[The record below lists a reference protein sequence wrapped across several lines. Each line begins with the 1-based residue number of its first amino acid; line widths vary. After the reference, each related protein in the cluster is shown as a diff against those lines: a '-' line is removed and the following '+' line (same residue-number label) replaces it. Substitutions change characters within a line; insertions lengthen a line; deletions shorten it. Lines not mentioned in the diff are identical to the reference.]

1 MSLKIKLVS
10 MVSAFVLVLSMLLVG
25 VLAAGSQTIN
35 LKGNVQFDITD
46 SSLYVKDIRLM
57 NSITG
62 GNTLE
67 NFVPGFVN
75 ESFDLNLGEVS
86 STSGSITIELDVVN
100 TTETTYEA
108 STSSTVS
115 NASIVA
121 SGTIAGDAVPLED
134 VATYSGV
141 SGTITI
147 TITLSSGTSASINLD
162 NIIINLEEAAL
173 GYNVTITHNFVA
185 TNNNC
190 TLYAKID
197 DNEEV
202 VINYGDS
209 VQLNGSSLSLSFQSF
224 TTYQS
229 ISSNN
234 FNSSLQIGDIEHYA
248 GDAGWDRGLLY
259 MGNNIVTDIRIVQ
272 SSGAGY
278 WLATQK
284 DNIILTEVGVGDI
297 DGIESY
303 YILTINLTED
313 CTIYIQ

>member
-1 MSLKIKLVS
+1 MSLKVKLVS

-75 ESFDLNLGEVS
+75 ESFDLNLGQVS

-108 STSSTVS
+108 STESTVS

-121 SGTIAGDAVPLED
+121 SGTISGDAVPLED

-147 TITLSSGTSASINLD
+147 TITLSSGTSANINLD
-162 NIIINLEEAAL
+162 NIVINLEEVL
-173 GYNVTITHNFVA
+173 GYTITLEFTEYGNSS
-185 TNNNC
+185 NC
-190 TLYAKID
+190 LGIS
-197 DNEEV
+197 
-202 VINYGDS
+202 INGSPFEALSMRVGDS
-209 VQLNGSSLSLSFQSF
+209 LEIENVESIQFAAVDSYMNFPELTSANTNALLISPRAGYRNGYFDITCNLLAVDISLDVGTSGQISDIYYPTSNDCVFVIAQ
-224 TTYQS
+224 TTY
-229 ISSNN
+229 
-234 FNSSLQIGDIEHYA
+234 
-248 GDAGWDRGLLY
+248 
-259 MGNNIVTDIRIVQ
+259 
-272 SSGAGY
+272 
-278 WLATQK
+278 
-284 DNIILTEVGVGDI
+284 
-297 DGIESY
+297 
-303 YILTINLTED
+303 
-313 CTIYIQ
+313 

>member
-1 MSLKIKLVS
+1 MSLKVKLVS

-75 ESFDLNLGEVS
+75 ESFDLNLGQVS

-100 TTETTYEA
+100 TTETIYDA
-108 STSSTVS
+108 STESTVS

-147 TITLSSGTSASINLD
+147 TITLSSGTSANINLD
-162 NIIINLEEAAL
+162 NIVINLEEVL
-173 GYNVTITHNFVA
+173 GNTITLEFTESGNSS
-185 TNNNC
+185 NY
-190 TLYAKID
+190 LGIS
-197 DNEEV
+197 
-202 VINYGDS
+202 INGSPFEALSMSVGDS
-209 VQLNGSSLSLSFQSF
+209 LEIENVKSIQFATTDAFGSFPELTSTNTNTLL
-224 TTYQS
+224 
-229 ISSNN
+229 ISP
-234 FNSSLQIGDIEHYA
+234 
-248 GDAGWDRGLLY
+248 R
-259 MGNNIVTDIRIVQ
+259 
-272 SSGAGY
+272 AGY
-278 WLATQK
+278 RSGYFDITCDLLVV
-284 DNIILTEVGVGDI
+284 DISLEVACSELSDI
-297 DGIESY
+297 YYPTSNDCVFVIAQSGSY
-303 YILTINLTED
+303 
-313 CTIYIQ
+313 